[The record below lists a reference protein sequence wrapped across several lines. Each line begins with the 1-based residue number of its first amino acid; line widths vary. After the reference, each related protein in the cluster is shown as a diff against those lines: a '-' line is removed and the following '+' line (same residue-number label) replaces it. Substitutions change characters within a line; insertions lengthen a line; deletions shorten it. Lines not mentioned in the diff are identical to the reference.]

1 MASLAHSDWTFEHS
15 QFHHSDAHFDPHTDV
30 AMDAGHPAQ
39 TDSVASVL
47 KTLWHHTDLMS
58 GGAAASGTSTATSGK
73 PVAPVLTVTSAALTV
88 DAGGSVA
95 LPVSVTP
102 SQGSHAVSVTIS
114 GLASYETVTDALDHQ
129 TFSGSSIT
137 LSAAQVNS
145 GLSLASN
152 YTGADHPVNT
162 LSLTAM
168 DTVGHHAVLS
178 DAQSIVV
185 TDPPVASG
193 STAAPATTAAAATT
207 TTTASNPL
215 TLQVSGDMLGSTDPQ
230 IQVFVD
236 GQQVGNASYDITAH
250 HAQGQT
256 QTIQIAGNF
265 DPTVA
270 HQVQVKLIND
280 NWDGTATAD
289 GHDINVYV
297 SSISLNGATVTGAQ
311 GTSNTASNG
320 AVHSANAGDAVM
332 DINGAL
338 AFNVPA
344 DPPPATGGTGT
355 ATGGTGTGTAGT
367 GTGTTGSGSS
377 TSSGL
382 TLQVS
387 GDMMGT
393 TDPQIQVFV
402 DGQQV
407 GGTINV
413 TAHHALG
420 QTQTIQIPGT
430 FDPTVAHQVQVKLI
444 NDNWDGTSTTDGH
457 DINVYVSSIS
467 LNGTVINGSQGVNT
481 ANNGAVHSSNA
492 NEAVMDVNGTLTFG
506 QSTAPSTGSNGT
518 GATGSVGTGAGAA
531 PSGPGF
537 YVSPNGSDSNPGTEA
552 APFATL
558 ARAQQAMENSSIKAT
573 YVEGGTYHLS
583 STLTLTAADN
593 GETWQYY
600 PKDGVNSAVLDG
612 GDNVG
617 WMIDIKGGS
626 NITINGLKIQ
636 NFTTYG
642 VIVDGGSGA
651 TASGNTVENSDIGF
665 NTVTAWNSGGIYF
678 WGNAP
683 NSVIKDNYVHDV
695 GSMGIG
701 LNPYDSGQSIDGSVI
716 SGNVVLRA
724 VERMSDS
731 GGIYVSGHGGTQTS
745 HVTVSDNY
753 VRDFG
758 GSGVT
763 NANGIYL
770 DDNASNVTVSGN
782 VVGPAAVGTGNSAAA
797 FFVHNGHDNHITGN
811 IVDLG
816 SSGGEYTVQWGHDGA
831 SIAGMGGNTFTGNVV
846 VSNFTGNQNTIGF
859 LNGYSFIQSPDT
871 PSSWYTIQNN
881 DYFNYA
887 GGQIRT
893 DGPVAADS
901 HPTFVNPQLSGW
913 TYAEASGS
921 PVLSS
926 PVNFA
931 GIAGDW
937 GPAGFVIPKTGAAPS
952 DPHA

>member
-15 QFHHSDAHFDPHTDV
+15 QFHHSDAHFDPHTDM

-129 TFSGSSIT
+129 TFSGGSIT

-280 NWDGTATAD
+280 NWDGTATTD

-344 DPPPATGGTGT
+344 DPPPATGGAGSGT
-355 ATGGTGTGTAGT
+355 AGSGTAGSGTGTAAG
-367 GTGTTGSGSS
+367 GSS
-377 TSSGL
+377 SSGL

-387 GDMMGT
+387 GDMLGS

-407 GGTINV
+407 GGTFNV
-413 TAHHALG
+413 TAHHSQG
-420 QTQTIQIPGT
+420 QTQTIQIAGN
-430 FDPTVAHQVQVKLI
+430 FDPTVAHQVQVKFV
-444 NDNWDGTSTTDGH
+444 NDAWDGTSSADGH
-457 DINVYVSSIS
+457 DVNVYVSAVS
-467 LNGTVINGSQGVNT
+467 LNGAT
-481 ANNGAVHSSNA
+481 
-492 NEAVMDVNGTLTFG
+492 VNGTQASGADLTNG
-506 QSTAPSTGSNGT
+506 NTAELLSNGT
-518 GATGSVGTGAGAA
+518 LAFNVPADPPAGAGGPSTPGNVTAAVGTGAGAV
-531 PSGPGF
+531 PSGAGF
-537 YVSPNGSDSNPGTEA
+537 YVAPNGNDSNAGTEA
-552 APFATL
+552 SPFATL

-573 YVEGGTYHLS
+573 YVEGGTYHMS
-583 STLTLTAADN
+583 SSLTLTAADN

-600 PKDGVNSAVLDG
+600 PKTGVDSAVLDG
-612 GDNVG
+612 GNSVS
-617 WMIDIKGGS
+617 GGIISISNAS

-636 NFTTYG
+636 HFVDYG
-642 VIVDGGSGA
+642 ISSGGNSA
-651 TASGNTVENSDIGF
+651 NNTIENCDIGF
-665 NTVTAWNSGGIYF
+665 NTVTAWNSAGIYV
-678 WGNAP
+678 WDTAP
-683 NSVIKDNYVHDV
+683 HTSILNNYVHDV
-695 GSMGIG
+695 GSMGIAI
-701 LNPYDSGQSIDGSVI
+701 NPYNGGNTDDGSVI
-716 SGNVVLRA
+716 SGNVVVRA
-724 VERMSDS
+724 VQRMADS
-731 GGIYVSGHGGTQTS
+731 GAIYVSGHGGVQNA
-745 HVTVSDNY
+745 HVSITNNFIEDY
-753 VRDFG
+753 G
-758 GSGVT
+758 AAGVQQ
-763 NANGIYL
+763 AHAIYL
-770 DDNASNVTVSGN
+770 DDNANNVTVAGN
-782 VVGPAAVGTGNSAAA
+782 VVGAPTEGGVVAGHDQATSA
-797 FFVHNGHDNHITGN
+797 FFIHNGHDNHISGN

-816 SSGGEYTVQWGHDGA
+816 DSSQVSIAIWGFDGD
-831 SIAGMGGNTFTGNVV
+831 SIAGMGGNTFTGNIVLSHFSGGLNTV
-846 VSNFTGNQNTIGF
+846 PGGGNEGYVYYQNGVPASDF
-859 LNGYSFIQSPDT
+859 
-871 PSSWYTIQNN
+871 TIQHNL
-881 DYFNYA
+881 YFNYA
-887 GGQIRT
+887 SGGSVFSNGLIVG
-893 DGPVAADS
+893 DGSPINA
-901 HPTFVNPQLSGW
+901 NPQI
-913 TYAEASGS
+913 SGS
-921 PVLSS
+921 TYKIAAGSPAFSG

-931 GIAGDW
+931 PIVGGW
-937 GPAGFVIPKTGAAPS
+937 GPAGFTIPASAAAS
-952 DPHA
+952 A